1 MQFPA
6 ATVKHN
12 SHDNHKTRFLF
23 VFYSH
28 PAATMLTLDQFSGD
42 CPTCQIKVTQ
52 HVNPFDPRRVLTM
65 FSP

>member
-28 PAATMLTLDQFSGD
+28 PAAAMLTLDPFSGD
-42 CPTCQIKVTQ
+42 CPTC
-52 HVNPFDPRRVLTM
+52 
-65 FSP
+65 